1 MFSDHLRKIDEAP
14 AKTLMLIAAGLVM
27 VCQLVAMVIV
37 ANGQVEKAQ
46 LREASHASV
55 RAATAWCIQSSGG
68 AALRNCDQ
76 ALPSLSAQAGADLGN
91 PTPQGLTLVTLSNRY

>member
-14 AKTLMLIAAGLVM
+14 AKTLMLIAAGLLM
-27 VCQLVAMVIV
+27 VCQLVAMVMV
-37 ANGQVEKAQ
+37 ADGQVEKAQ
-46 LREASHASV
+46 LREASLASV
-55 RAATAWCIQSSGG
+55 RAATAWCIQSSSG

-76 ALPSLSAQAGADLGN
+76 ALLSLSAQAGADLGN